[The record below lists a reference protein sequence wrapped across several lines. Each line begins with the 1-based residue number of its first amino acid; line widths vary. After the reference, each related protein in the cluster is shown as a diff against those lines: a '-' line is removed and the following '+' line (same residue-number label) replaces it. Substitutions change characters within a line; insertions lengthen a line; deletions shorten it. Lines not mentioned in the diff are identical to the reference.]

1 MFDDFLN
8 EAVIDDIKKDYFN
21 FPIVLLKEF
30 LIDDRE
36 CLNNIFDF
44 AIYSYLNK
52 EYESDFSQ
60 IKEAESFFGVN
71 IGNKRRSFDNGKT
84 LFESIPE
91 NLPFIGIRKSIW
103 FDYYTNQKTE
113 YQKVVLLA
121 FIAIKSIVG
130 KKTHC
135 KTNNLLWYS
144 RMEGNSHTVKNV
156 NELSPELSEYFNE
169 YQSKKIKNELILNW
183 NLKHYAYYTRGFY
196 VSFKMTLE
204 DLIFM
209 AEKNRKSRL
218 LKKVKENEKA
228 AIKRAIDRLY
238 KM

>member
-130 KKTHC
+130 KKPIVKQIIYYGIVEWKEIVIQLKMLMSCRRNCQNILMNTTLKKL
-135 KTNNLLWYS
+135 KTN
-144 RMEGNSHTVKNV
+144 
-156 NELSPELSEYFNE
+156 
-169 YQSKKIKNELILNW
+169 
-183 NLKHYAYYTRGFY
+183 
-196 VSFKMTLE
+196 
-204 DLIFM
+204 
-209 AEKNRKSRL
+209 
-218 LKKVKENEKA
+218 
-228 AIKRAIDRLY
+228 
-238 KM
+238 